1 MDTLKRIDQKYFERV
16 CADRPFNKTLLMKD
30 YYITVLLYL
39 MKEISGIYFKGGT
52 ALHKM
57 FLNYS
62 RLSEDIDFTLTRD
75 LEKVKEETKTIIE
88 KSQLFERVTKDK
100 DVEGFTRLI
109 AHYKD
114 FEGVEGTVFIDL
126 NQRGKLLLPPE
137 KHTIIHFYP
146 EEIPAFSFPTLAQEE
161 MIAEKVVAAIA
172 RNKPRDHFDLYR
184 IIKVGLP
191 INKEL
196 VKKKCK
202 ESGTVFDITKM
213 FNQGQKLHKRWNE
226 DMLPLLV
233 EEVSFQEVIGTIAR
247 HFKLREEK
255 KNKISEKRKINPQPM
270 AGEKGYAN
278 APLLIGG
285 VKGVGKKLSRMKKIK
300 KP

>member
-1 MDTLKRIDQKYFERV
+1 MDEIKKITSDKLNEIVASTGF
-16 CADRPFNKTLLMKD
+16 DRDLVLKD

-39 MKEISGIYFKGGT
+39 MKEIEGIYFKGGT
-52 ALHKM
+52 ALEKI
-57 FLNYS
+57 FLNYH
-62 RLSEDIDFTLTRD
+62 RISEDIDFTLTRD
-75 LEKVKEETKTIIE
+75 LETIKKEVAGVIE
-88 KSQLFERVTKDK
+88 KSGFFDKITKDK
-100 DVEGFTRLI
+100 DVDGFTRLI
-109 AHYKD
+109 AHYSGSAKR
-114 FEGVEGTVFIDL
+114 EGTVFIDL

-137 KHTIIHFYP
+137 KHAIIHFYP
-146 EEIPAFSFPTLAQEE
+146 EEIPAFNFPTLAQEE
-161 MIAEKVVAAIA
+161 MIAEKVVAAIG

-233 EEVSFQEVIGTIAR
+233 EEVSFQEVMETVAR
-247 HFKLREEK
+247 YFNLKEEK
-255 KNKISEKRKINPQPM
+255 EKQ
-270 AGEKGYAN
+270 
-278 APLLIGG
+278 
-285 VKGVGKKLSRMKKIK
+285 KKSSHL
-300 KP
+300 